1 MMLEDVQDDAILVK
15 RLFEDAWST
24 LRVPDMENLKDGV
37 IIDIIGHVGIWSGRY
52 PASLVNI
59 LQDLAENYKVFLENG

>member
-37 IIDIIGHVGIWSGRY
+37 IIDIIGHVGI
-52 PASLVNI
+52 
-59 LQDLAENYKVFLENG
+59 